1 MEESKKTKKK
11 KKSRRLFSDEAE
23 AAVVKRE
30 RRIQKASTRGLRNNP
45 NTDAG
50 ERREV
55 PIEAIPR
62 RRRRSSRDQ
71 STHSQ
76 SYSQDTESHLPPA
89 AQISNNGAPTSSA
102 EQYRD
107 KKKKKKGKSK
117 PKRLFSDEAEA
128 AQVKKDEQIERA
140 IQKEEK
146 RQLQRSIK
154 EEERRRRTEKEIQN
168 DGGSKN
174 DVGKPTKSRRTF
186 GGEIEHTKAKRERM
200 LQKAVEKE
208 KKKIVKKVEKTQGA
222 EAAEAIVF
230 RDDYEKAIEEEQ
242 RVETEQNNN
251 AEEQSGVGDD
261 IEKINVCGANASNN
275 MEEPESSATS
285 SARIDL
291 SSASLNTRRRVATRR
306 LFEPFPSAPPIRDG
320 RERRK
325 IKSCALV
332 DWINVAWK
340 KTAVLVHPRLMV
352 NDLST
357 EQAAEPRDGAQRYG
371 QSFNG
376 DFL

>member
-30 RRIQKASTRGLRNNP
+30 RRIQKAVDKGLRNNQ
-45 NTDAG
+45 NTASAG
-50 ERREV
+50 ERETAAATRT
-55 PIEAIPR
+55 R

-71 STHSQ
+71 STHSRT
-76 SYSQDTESHLPPA
+76 YSQDTDAPHILPPA
-89 AQISNNGAPTSSA
+89 KSNNGVPTSSIA
-102 EQYRD
+102 EHID
-107 KKKKKKGKSK
+107 EKKKTKSK
-117 PKRLFSDEAEA
+117 SKTKRLFSDEAEA
-128 AQVKKDEQIERA
+128 AQVKKEERIHRA
-140 IQKEEK
+140 VQKEEK

-154 EEERRRRTEKEIQN
+154 EEERRRRAEEEIQN
-168 DGGSKN
+168 GGGSQN
-174 DVGKPTKSRRTF
+174 DAGKPTKSRRTF
-186 GGEIEHTKAKRERM
+186 RGEIEYTKDKRERR

-230 RDDYEKAIEEEQ
+230 RDDYEKAREEEQ
-242 RVETEQNNN
+242 RIKTEQENHIDK
-251 AEEQSGVGDD
+251 QSDVGGD
-261 IEKINVCGANASNN
+261 IGGAHCDAGGPNDMEKPEASV
-275 MEEPESSATS
+275 

-291 SSASLNTRRRVATRR
+291 SSASLNTRRSVATRR
-306 LFEPFPSAPPIRDG
+306 LFEPFPSDPPIRDG

-325 IKSCALV
+325 IKPCALV
-332 DWINVAWK
+332 DWINLAWK

-357 EQAAEPRDGAQRYG
+357 EQAAEEPKE
-371 QSFNG
+371 NTTTK
-376 DFL
+376 

>member
-30 RRIQKASTRGLRNNP
+30 KRIQNAVDKARNNP
-45 NTDAG
+45 NTG

-76 SYSQDTESHLPPA
+76 SYSLDAESHLPPA
-89 AQISNNGAPTSSA
+89 AQISNNDAPTSNA
-102 EQYRD
+102 EQYKEE
-107 KKKKKKGKSK
+107 KKKEKSK
-117 PKRLFSDEAEA
+117 SKTERLFRDEAEA
-128 AQVKKDEQIERA
+128 AQVKKDERIRRA

-154 EEERRRRTEKEIQN
+154 EEERRRRAEEEMIQN
-168 DGGSKN
+168 NGGSQN
-174 DVGKPTKSRRTF
+174 DEGKPTKSRRTF
-186 GGEIEHTKAKRERM
+186 GGEIEHTKAKRERR
-200 LQKAVEKE
+200 LQKAVEKG
-208 KKKIVKKVEKTQGA
+208 KKKIVKRVEKIQGA

-242 RVETEQNNN
+242 RKETEQKSDTGK
-251 AEEQSGVGDD
+251 QSDVGND
-261 IEKINVCGANASNN
+261 IEKFSCAADASND
-275 MEEPESSATS
+275 MEEPEASA

-291 SSASLNTRRRVATRR
+291 SSASLNTRRSVATRR
-306 LFEPFPSAPPIRDG
+306 LFEPFPSATRA

-325 IKSCALV
+325 IKPCALV
-332 DWINVAWK
+332 DCINVACK

-352 NDLST
+352 NGLST
-357 EQAAEPRDGAQRYG
+357 EQAADPRDYARRQGSNRSMG
-371 QSFNG
+371 TFCE
-376 DFL
+376 

>member
-1 MEESKKTKKK
+1 MEESKKSKKK

-30 RRIQKASTRGLRNNP
+30 QRMQKAVDKSLRNNQ
-45 NTDAG
+45 NTRTGD
-50 ERREV
+50 RRE
-55 PIEAIPR
+55 EAIPR

-76 SYSQDTESHLPPA
+76 SYSQDTEFHLPPA
-89 AQISNNGAPTSSA
+89 VQISNNDAPTSNA
-102 EQYRD
+102 EYKD
-107 KKKKKKGKSK
+107 GKKKKKSKSK
-117 PKRLFSDEAEA
+117 TKRLFSDEAEA
-128 AQVKKDEQIERA
+128 AHTKKDERIQRA
-140 IQKEEK
+140 VQKEEK

-154 EEERRRRTEKEIQN
+154 EEERMRHAEEEIQN
-168 DGGSKN
+168 DGR
-174 DVGKPTKSRRTF
+174 KPTKPRSTF
-186 GGEIEHTKAKRERM
+186 GGEIDHTKAKRERR

-208 KKKIVKKVEKTQGA
+208 KKKIVKKVEKTQGV

-230 RDDYEKAIEEEQ
+230 RDDYEKALEEEQ
-242 RVETEQNNN
+242 QIETERKFDSDT
-251 AEEQSGVGDD
+251 QSDVGGYIGGVHCDAG
-261 IEKINVCGANASNN
+261 GSND
-275 MEEPESSATS
+275 MEEPEASA

-291 SSASLNTRRRVATRR
+291 SSASLNTRRSVATRR
-306 LFEPFPSAPPIRDG
+306 LFEPFPSAR

-325 IKSCALV
+325 IKPCALV

-357 EQAAEPRDGAQRYG
+357 EQAAEPRDDVR
-371 QSFNG
+371 
-376 DFL
+376 

>member
-1 MEESKKTKKK
+1 MEESKKAKKK

-30 RRIQKASTRGLRNNP
+30 KRIQKAVDKRNNQ
-45 NTDAG
+45 NTGAG

-76 SYSQDTESHLPPA
+76 SYSQDAESHLPPA
-89 AQISNNGAPTSSA
+89 AQISNNDAPTSNA

-107 KKKKKKGKSK
+107 EKKKKNGKSK
-117 PKRLFSDEAEA
+117 PKRLFSDEADA
-128 AQVKKDEQIERA
+128 AQVKKDERIERA

-154 EEERRRRTEKEIQN
+154 EEERRRRAEKEIQN
-168 DGGSKN
+168 DCGSKN
-174 DVGKPTKSRRTF
+174 DAGKPTKSRRTF
-186 GGEIEHTKAKRERM
+186 GGEIEHTKARRERR
-200 LQKAVEKE
+200 LQRAVEKE
-208 KKKIVKKVEKTQGA
+208 KEKIVKKVEKAQGA
-222 EAAEAIVF
+222 KAAEAIVF
-230 RDDYEKAIEEEQ
+230 RDDYEKTIEEEQ
-242 RVETEQNNN
+242 RKETEQNNN
-251 AEEQSGVGDD
+251 AEEQSGVGGD
-261 IEKINVCGANASNN
+261 IEKINVCDANASNN
-275 MEEPESSATS
+275 MEEPESSATG

-291 SSASLNTRRRVATRR
+291 SSASLNTRRSVATRR
-306 LFEPFPSAPPIRDG
+306 LFEPFPTAG

-325 IKSCALV
+325 IKPCALV

-357 EQAAEPRDGAQRYG
+357 EQAAEPREDTRRYG
-371 QSFNG
+371 SNRSMGTFCE
-376 DFL
+376 